1 VAAAGGVLR
10 GEGVVIGFSGYKRV
24 RITEIVKPGGWR
36 AAMKAPHLAGL
47 MQSIRER
54 GTVLHAPII
63 RKSTMEIVAGAD
75 RIAALDALGA
85 EWVEVRMWDGTDAE
99 MLAVRR
105 DENLRRRQF
114 SAAELAAM
122 ADDTTSELS
131 TASELSDNVEE
142 LEEKRPPKKRKPGR
156 PKTPRAAAIE
166 DVAAKAGVS
175 VKTVERAVAK
185 EAEKHE
191 PPPKPPSMDL
201 PAPAALLRAG
211 LLEVSGLLVRAQ
223 GRLTALLK
231 ELPVKHA
238 EHADLAPLHR
248 QIHAAAVKVRDA
260 VPARVCIY
268 CKLVKGQTEHCAAC
282 KGVGY
287 SLDVQLRDAPKELL
301 REGDAAGIFLGE
313 KFRTLAD
320 LA

>member
-1 VAAAGGVLR
+1 VLR

-211 LLEVSGLLVRAQ
+211 LL
-223 GRLTALLK
+223 K

>member
-75 RIAALDALGA
+75 RIAALDALAA

-156 PKTPRAAAIE
+156 PKTPRAAAI
-166 DVAAKAGVS
+166 
-175 VKTVERAVAK
+175 
-185 EAEKHE
+185 E